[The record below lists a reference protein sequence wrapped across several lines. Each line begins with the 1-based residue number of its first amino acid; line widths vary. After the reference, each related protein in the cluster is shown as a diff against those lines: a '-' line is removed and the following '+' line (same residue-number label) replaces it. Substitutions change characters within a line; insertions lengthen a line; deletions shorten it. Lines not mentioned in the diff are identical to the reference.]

1 MSLLRKLRD
10 TLRSHRM
17 DAELDDEFQFHL
29 AQRVEHLVAQGA
41 SPEEARSQAARLFGN
56 RAHLRESTRDRNV
69 LPGLQA
75 VLQDLRFAVRNM
87 RRNPAFAVAAV
98 LSLALGIG
106 ANAALFSVLDGLL
119 LRLLPVEDPHSL
131 VLLRDT
137 TSDRFAYPSYEL
149 LRDHSRLLSGVAGVQ
164 YLPGT
169 LEITDHGRS
178 TQAAMQAISGNYF
191 QMLGVS
197 AARGRTLA
205 PGELHVAVIS
215 DRYWRAHYNSSLDA
229 IGDRFQRLEWE
240 YTVIGIAP
248 PGFQGVLLDT
258 PADIFIPLE
267 DWIPKE
273 EPYRSRGRLVSLVAR
288 MRPGVTRPQVAAEAG
303 ALLHRAIHV
312 DGGRTGISTLRNRI
326 ARPLLV
332 LDFLVAFVLLI
343 ACSNLANLALAST
356 AARQREMAV
365 RQAIGAGRA
374 RLISQLLTESALLAV
389 AGGTLAIVVA
399 QWISGSLLLFLPPNR
414 VTILPNLSFRPD
426 AHVLG
431 FTAALTLATCLLFG
445 LAPALRATRSAPLA
459 GLRQTPG
466 AGHTS
471 PGWLSRGLV
480 VGEVGLCTAVLVTTG
495 LFVRTLHNLQSLD
508 PALAPEQI
516 VTANIPI
523 VRGVSD
529 AQRVRAFDTLSAR
542 AGAVDGVRAAGY
554 IHVRPLTGQGLNANV
569 QLPGCQRIS
578 GHFHGEDLPGSAG
591 GLGNSAAGGPRLHR
605 ARQRERHSGRHR
617 E

>member
-1 MSLLRKLRD
+1 M
-10 TLRSHRM
+10 
-17 DAELDDEFQFHL
+17 
-29 AQRVEHLVAQGA
+29 
-41 SPEEARSQAARLFGN
+41 
-56 RAHLRESTRDRNV
+56 
-69 LPGLQA
+69 
-75 VLQDLRFAVRNM
+75 
-87 RRNPAFAVAAV
+87 
-98 LSLALGIG
+98 
-106 ANAALFSVLDGLL
+106 
-119 LRLLPVEDPHSL
+119 
-131 VLLRDT
+131 
-137 TSDRFAYPSYEL
+137 
-149 LRDHSRLLSGVAGVQ
+149 
-164 YLPGT
+164 
-169 LEITDHGRS
+169 
-178 TQAAMQAISGNYF
+178 
-191 QMLGVS
+191 
-197 AARGRTLA
+197 
-205 PGELHVAVIS
+205 
-215 DRYWRAHYNSSLDA
+215 
-229 IGDRFQRLEWE
+229 
-240 YTVIGIAP
+240 
-248 PGFQGVLLDT
+248 
-258 PADIFIPLE
+258 
-267 DWIPKE
+267 
-273 EPYRSRGRLVSLVAR
+273 
-288 MRPGVTRPQVAAEAG
+288 
-303 ALLHRAIHV
+303 
-312 DGGRTGISTLRNRI
+312 
-326 ARPLLV
+326 
-332 LDFLVAFVLLI
+332 AFVLLI

-569 QLPGCQRIS
+569 QLPAPANIWTLSRRRSPRVCWRPWE
-578 GHFHGEDLPGSAG
+578 FRWWR
-591 GLGNSAAGGPRLHR
+591 AAASPRATTRTPLR
-605 ARQRERHSGRHR
+605 SLS
-617 E
+617 